1 MQIEIL
7 DHAMSAGKSRGLIQW
22 MLDNPQNNYLYVSPM
37 LSEVEERIPEKCES
51 LDFISPN
58 TDEHKTKGRHLLDL
72 LKAGENISFTHS
84 LFTDLT
90 KEHLYWIKLHNYT
103 LIIDEEVAFIETY
116 RKYSVGDIVSLEK
129 AGFIFID
136 TEDLG
141 RMVWKWDS
149 MEEDTKYSAL
159 KRMCD
164 LGMVYCSKRDRK
176 MMVIHLPIALI
187 TSAERVIVSTYLFDG
202 SIMDCF
208 VKMKGIK
215 TVPFKDV
222 QVERSTEQVKE
233 LARKRIT
240 FINDTRTSKKVRK
253 WSLAYKWWEVR
264 ATEQQIKDV
273 DRAIVS
279 LCRASKDKAEN
290 IMWTVPKGSTM
301 GGDWPKK
308 RTIRT
313 GGYSYKTCYVACSCR
328 ATNDLDHKTTLIH
341 AYNRYPPQTIRAYL
355 EDYGFPIDIDQYA
368 LSEMIQWIWRSAI
381 RKEKDGNIQIAI
393 LSDRMLELF
402 KEWLEK

>member
-7 DHAMSAGKSRGLIQW
+7 DHAMSAGKSLGLINW
-22 MLDNPQNNYLYVSPM
+22 MLENPQNKYLYVSPM
-37 LSEVEERIPEKCES
+37 LSEVEERIPEDCES

-58 TDEHKTKGRHLLDL
+58 TNEHKTKSKHLLDL
-72 LKAGENISFTHS
+72 LKNGENISFTHN

-90 KEHLYWIKLHNYT
+90 KEHLYWINLHKYT
-103 LIIDEEVAFIETY
+103 LIIDEEVSFIEAY
-116 RKYSVGDIVSLEK
+116 RKYSVGDIISLEK
-129 AGFIFID
+129 EGFIEID
-136 TEDLG
+136 TGDLG
-141 RMVWKWDS
+141 RMIWKWNT
-149 MEEDTKYSAL
+149 MEENTKYSAL

-164 LGMVYCSKRDRK
+164 LGMVYCSKRDRN
-176 MMVIHLPIALI
+176 MMVIHLPVELI
-187 TSAERVIVSTYLFDG
+187 TSADRVIVSTYLFDG

-215 TVPFKDV
+215 TFPFKDI
-222 QVERSTEQVKE
+222 QVDRSTEEVKK
-233 LARKRIT
+233 LAQERIT

-253 WSLAYKWWEVR
+253 WSLAHKWWEER

-279 LCRASKDKAEN
+279 LCRASKDSAEN

-301 GGDWPKK
+301 AGDWPKK

-313 GGYSYKTCYVACSCR
+313 GGYSYKSCYIACSCR

-341 AYNRYPPQTIRAYL
+341 AYNRFPPQTIRAYL

-368 LSEMIQWIWRSAI
+368 LSELIQWVWRSAI
-381 RKEKDGNIQIAI
+381 RKREHGNIQLAI
-393 LSDRMLELF
+393 LSDRMLNLF
-402 KEWLEK
+402 KGWLYE